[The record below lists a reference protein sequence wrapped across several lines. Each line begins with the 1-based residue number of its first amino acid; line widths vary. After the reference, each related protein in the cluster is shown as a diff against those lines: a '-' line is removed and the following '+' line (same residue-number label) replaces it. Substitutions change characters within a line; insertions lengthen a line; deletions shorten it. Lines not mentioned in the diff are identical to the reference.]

1 MVVHGSNEF
10 IVTFRQSKGARMGE
24 GCITPITSQTF
35 KLYVVGRITL
45 LQHTN
50 HVQYVVY

>member
-24 GCITPITSQTF
+24 DCITSQTF
-35 KLYVVGRITL
+35 KLYVMGRITL